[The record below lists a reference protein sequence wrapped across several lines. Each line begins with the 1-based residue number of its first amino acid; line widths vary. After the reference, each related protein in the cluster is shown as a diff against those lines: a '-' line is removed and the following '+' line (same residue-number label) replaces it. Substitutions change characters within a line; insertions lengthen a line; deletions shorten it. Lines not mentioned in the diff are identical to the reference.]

1 MAYQSDASDGI
12 RKMVPGPLQD
22 FFVTSNG
29 RLRIGA

>member
-1 MAYQSDASDGI
+1 MAYQSDASDET
-12 RKMVPGPLQD
+12 RKIVPGLLQH